1 MRWLI
6 AVVLLA
12 SGVCQAQSGYTIPL
26 EELNPSLAIPAMAAR
41 DGVVYVAY
49 RSFDLFRFSNQLQ
62 VLSYDLSAH
71 RELRHVTISVPKV
84 HGARASE
91 GLFLSTDGK
100 TLAYSETYSPE
111 LVLLV
116 STQDLSEIRRITVL
130 PFAADD
136 RKRMFAGFDGNNILA
151 FASVKGDRLRFI
163 RLNASDLKTAT
174 DTLGP
179 GQPNFQSIV
188 WSPKD
193 RITWLPTISE
203 DWQEYTE
210 RGQKTGEQFGSHAQY
225 RIGHGAALAG
235 NSTFLAYFGNL
246 SDAGSIVS
254 FSGGQPSELT
264 LPCVPR
270 PYSSGDVAG
279 YAGALCTTS
288 PDREPEHG
296 GDKILSSEFLL
307 LKAGGPTV
315 VWKHPMDFLA
325 VADSDDPDTGV
336 QWGDP
341 LLYRDGSKLL
351 IVAPTKKPELAVY
364 EIDGGWLRSR

>member
-6 AVVLLA
+6 GVVLLA
-12 SGVCQAQSGYTIPL
+12 SSICQAQSGYTIPL
-26 EELNPSLAIPAMAAR
+26 EKVNPSLAIPSMVAR
-41 DGVVYVAY
+41 DGVLYVAY
-49 RSFDLFRFSNQLQ
+49 RSFDLLRFSNQLQ
-62 VLSYDLSAH
+62 VLSYDLNAH
-71 RELRHVTISVPKV
+71 KELRHVTISVPKA

-116 STQDLSEIRRITVL
+116 STQNLLEIRRVTVL

-136 RKRMFAGFDGNNILA
+136 RKRIFAGFDGNSILA

-179 GQPNFQSIV
+179 KQPNFQSIM

-193 RITWLPTISE
+193 RITWLPTLSE
-203 DWQEYTE
+203 EWQEYME
-210 RGQKTGEQFGSHAQY
+210 HGQKTGEQFGSHAQY
-225 RIGHGAALAG
+225 RIGHGAALVG

-246 SDAGSIVS
+246 SEAGSIVS
-254 FSGGQPSELT
+254 FSGGHPSELT

-364 EIDGGWLRSR
+364 ETDAPQ